1 MIFILLS
8 QWSVPIPISY
18 TDSTDNFPGICVDR
32 FGKIHAVWYTQREL
46 SEIYYNYKDST
57 GWHTSINLSNS
68 PTLTSWCPDIIS
80 DTLGHL
86 HVAYF
91 DYESGRIKWTY
102 FNGDT
107 WSTPVSISSDV
118 PYACQ
123 GVRLSLNPLDNT
135 IHSVW
140 HDLSVSDDEIWYKYY
155 DGTNWSSVE
164 NVSNDNDD
172 SAWPDITIDS
182 LGRLHVVWMDY
193 GTWDIFYRMKD
204 ENGWGPVIHLQPY
217 TPSSQG
223 CDPCI
228 AIDLNNNPHIVWEE
242 CSSPEYVIYTYFD
255 GLVWKIIKV
264 DSANG
269 GVGWPVIAMDMYDR
283 AHIIYFKDY
292 KLYYVCYEETTKIVG
307 PEMINPSEP
316 VNALIPAIAVDN
328 QYIHCSFSEGKTPY
342 NGTNELWYSYREMPS
357 CVEEIERFKV
367 PPIVYNNEFFFS
379 FSLEKPSYVRLSIFD
394 ITGRKIKVSRFG
406 RLEKGKY
413 RKDIRLEI
421 PSGIY
426 FLILEG
432 DGRKKIGKIIKM

>member
-1 MIFILLS
+1 
-8 QWSVPIPISY
+8 VPIPISY

-32 FGKIHAVWYTQREL
+32 FGKIHAVWDTRRFE

-68 PTLTSWCPDIIS
+68 PTLTSRCPDIIS

-107 WSTPVSISSDV
+107 WTTPVSISSDV
-118 PYACQ
+118 PYAC
-123 GVRLSLNPLDNT
+123 VCPRLSLNPLDNT

-140 HDLSVSDDEIWYKYY
+140 HDWSGPDAEIWYKYY

-172 SAWPDITIDS
+172 SGWPDIAIDS

-204 ENGWGPVIHLQPY
+204 SSGWGSVIHLEPY
-217 TPSSQG
+217 ISSYS

-242 CSSPEYVIYTYFD
+242 RSSPEYVIYTYFD

-264 DSANG
+264 DSANA
-269 GVGWPVIAMDMYDR
+269 GVQWPVIAMDMYDR

-316 VNALIPAIAVDN
+316 GYALVPAIAVDN
-328 QYIHCSFSEGKTPY
+328 QYLRCLFSEGIT
-342 NGTNELWYSYREMPS
+342 GNEIWYSYREIPS
-357 CVEEIERFKV
+357 CVEEIERYKV
-367 PPIVYNNEFFFS
+367 SSIVYNNKFSFS
-379 FSLEKPSYVRLSIFD
+379 FSLDKPSYVRLSIFD
-394 ITGRKIKVSRFG
+394 ITGRKIKVIRFG